1 MSNMMN
7 VRLFQYGNQWIT
19 NGDILNALKEVDA
32 DKCDVLLLHTAME
45 FGALSRE
52 IKRRELNEIMY
63 DLIKQL
69 GVNTLVFPTFSFSF
83 ANKEDYDVRQSKSKM
98 GMLNEYIRKQD
109 EAVRSLDPLMSVCVV
124 GENQE
129 LAQVSGDSSLG
140 EGGFFDRLHHTS
152 NARIAFLGVDEII
165 CNTHL
170 HYVEEQLQV
179 PYRYHLSMNGNVIDY
194 DGNVIP
200 KQQKLF
206 VTYKH
211 VTPGANRAFY
221 DELTAK
227 GQMKK
232 VFLGGSSVSC
242 FKEED
247 VYELEKQ
254 YLQKDINSF
263 LVEPYD
269 KYPLIKEFTYGGV
282 DSVR

>member
-1 MSNMMN
+1 MSDKMSL
-7 VRLFQYGNQWIT
+7 RLFQYGEQWIT
-19 NGDILNALKEVDA
+19 YGDILNALKEVDA

-45 FGALSRE
+45 FGALSRDM
-52 IKRRELNEIMY
+52 KRREMCEIMY
-63 DLIKQL
+63 ELIRQL
-69 GVNTLVFPTFSFSF
+69 GVKTLVFPTFSFSF

-98 GMLNEYIRKQD
+98 GMLNEYIRKQE
-109 EAVRSLDPLMSVCVV
+109 EAVRSLDPLMSVCVI
-124 GENQE
+124 GENKA
-129 LAQVSGDSSLG
+129 LAEVSGDSSLG
-140 EGGFFDRLHHTS
+140 EGGFFDRLHKTP

-179 PYRYHLSMNGNVIDY
+179 PYRYHLAMSGKITDYEGNVVD
-194 DGNVIP
+194 
-200 KQQKLF
+200 KEQKLF

-221 DELTAK
+221 DELTEK

-232 VFLGGSSVSC
+232 VYLGGSSVSC
-242 FKEED
+242 FKEAD
-247 VYELEKQ
+247 VYALEKQ
-254 YLQKDINSF
+254 YLQRDINSF